1 MGLLQSQNLFCRA
14 YIQDQRY
21 SFLLVSLNPS
31 RTFHICH
38 RCRRWQQDRLF
49 TNLNQASKV
58 TEKTPTVAN
67 KHFVVVVIAIYCADD
82 CHRRHGVVPAVLTAR
97 PLHRRHC
104 CWSLAGANVMELL
117 MCSLAHAT
125 SENNTRVVVLFFLL
139 RKQTNTRCRIF
150 CSFWCA
156 VLCAL
161 SKHTNRLASS
171 NSDGWL
177 LRPAEDLILASLHIT
192 HGKMGWCR
200 DYKHLG
206 KVSTTPPTVVVGEGN
221 GSVLWARCWSFA

>member
-21 SFLLVSLNPS
+21 SFLLVSLNQS

-125 SENNTRVVVLFFLL
+125 SENNTRVVVLFFFCCANKPTQGAEYFAAFDVLFCVLSRSTPTDWLAATAMAGCCAQL
-139 RKQTNTRCRIF
+139 RT
-150 CSFWCA
+150 S
-156 VLCAL
+156 
-161 SKHTNRLASS
+161 
-171 NSDGWL
+171 
-177 LRPAEDLILASLHIT
+177 SLHHYILL
-192 HGKMGWCR
+192 MGRW
-200 DYKHLG
+200 DD
-206 KVSTTPPTVVVGEGN
+206 VEIIN
-221 GSVLWARCWSFA
+221 I